1 MTEDTDA
8 AENEIELDLLAEVTA
23 YLAHEMRCAI
33 PPAECLRIFWARA
46 EAARGVAPD
55 EQIAKA
61 FLAVAERSGLISRL
75 GYHGGKDVRHVLDWA
90 LHSRI
95 PF

>member
-1 MTEDTDA
+1 MTEDTGT
-8 AENEIELDLLAEVTA
+8 AEPECELDLLAAVA
-23 YLAHEMRCAI
+23 AHLAREMRRAI
-33 PPAECLRIFWARA
+33 PVAECLRIFWARA
-46 EAARGVAPD
+46 EAVRGIAPD